1 VADRIQFAYRPQTTV
16 CGRKKERPW
25 GAVPDDPGAYDALAA
40 ELLEREK

>member
-1 VADRIQFAYRPQTTV
+1 LPSESVSQTTV
-16 CGRKKERPW
+16 IRTEERTPW